1 MHEKGNHILV
11 NVSVGSKIQAIAS
24 TMACMMFKDMA
35 TIKPYYVVPEKYN
48 TILLEEKRNQ
58 ETEGMKDIITL
69 PEYKIEIPNEKLVE
83 CMNLISQH
91 KDNKI
96 TKKEL
101 KDLAL
106 DRNLIQV
113 GKKVTQDE
121 EERSDQ
127 AAYMA
132 LNKNLIEPLM
142 DWKFISVEK
151 IGARHIVSLT
161 DEGIN
166 ALKFLYESK

>member
-1 MHEKGNHILV
+1 M
-11 NVSVGSKIQAIAS
+11 
-24 TMACMMFKDMA
+24 
-35 TIKPYYVVPEKYN
+35 
-48 TILLEEKRNQ
+48 
-58 ETEGMKDIITL
+58 
-69 PEYKIEIPNEKLVE
+69 
-83 CMNLISQH
+83 H

-96 TKKEL
+96 AKREL

-106 DRNLIQV
+106 NKNLIQI
-113 GKKVTQDE
+113 GKKESLDR

-151 IGARHIVSLT
+151 IGAHHIVSLT
-161 DEGIN
+161 NEGIN
-166 ALKFLYESK
+166 ALRFLHESK

>member
-1 MHEKGNHILV
+1 
-11 NVSVGSKIQAIAS
+11 
-24 TMACMMFKDMA
+24 
-35 TIKPYYVVPEKYN
+35 
-48 TILLEEKRNQ
+48 
-58 ETEGMKDIITL
+58 MKDIITL

-166 ALKFLYESK
+166 ALKFLYGGK

>member
-1 MHEKGNHILV
+1 MH
-11 NVSVGSKIQAIAS
+11 
-24 TMACMMFKDMA
+24 M
-35 TIKPYYVVPEKYN
+35 
-48 TILLEEKRNQ
+48 
-58 ETEGMKDIITL
+58 
-69 PEYKIEIPNEKLVE
+69 
-83 CMNLISQH
+83 ISQH
-91 KDNKI
+91 KGNKI
-96 TKKEL
+96 TKREL

-106 DRNLIQV
+106 ERNLIYV
-113 GKKVTQDE
+113 GKKDAQDE
-121 EERSDQ
+121 EGRSDQ

-166 ALKFLYESK
+166 ALRFLHESRWIGTIK